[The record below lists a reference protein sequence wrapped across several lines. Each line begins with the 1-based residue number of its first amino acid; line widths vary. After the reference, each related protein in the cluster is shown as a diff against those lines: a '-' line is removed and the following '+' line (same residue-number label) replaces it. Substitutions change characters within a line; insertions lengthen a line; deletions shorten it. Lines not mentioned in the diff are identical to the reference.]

1 MSLSRVQGVDNFSF
15 IDVKSSR
22 TRQRM
27 WYLKEIRET
36 LWCIYSYRRGGI
48 LFGSTLRPGIPVL
61 RIKMILDDIEVNNKI
76 RDDFYQ

>member
-1 MSLSRVQGVDNFSF
+1 
-15 IDVKSSR
+15 
-22 TRQRM
+22 M